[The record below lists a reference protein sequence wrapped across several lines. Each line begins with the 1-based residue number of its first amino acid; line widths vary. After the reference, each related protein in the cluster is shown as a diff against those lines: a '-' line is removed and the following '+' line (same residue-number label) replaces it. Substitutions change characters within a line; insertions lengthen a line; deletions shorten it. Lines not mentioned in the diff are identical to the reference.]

1 MRPYHAALIAAVTL
15 PVVWSPAGVVAQA
28 PDNKSVYVVTYIEVM
43 PSAEKEVA
51 NLLRRVASASRKE
64 TGNLRFDVLQQI
76 DRRDQFAILET
87 WTDAK
92 AFEAHG
98 SATPMK
104 QFQDELN
111 PLRIA
116 FYDQRP
122 DTGTDIGP
130 VPALVGKDAIIVI
143 THVDVTGPSKDEAI
157 IMMKKFADSSRREH
171 GAESYEVW
179 QQNNRLNHFTVAEVW
194 KDQAALDAHTVAAG
208 AREFREK
215 LGPMLGALYDDRRY
229 KTLE

>member
-1 MRPYHAALIAAVTL
+1 MRACHAALIAAVTL
-15 PVVWSPAGVVAQA
+15 AVVWSPAAVAQA

-43 PSAEKEVA
+43 PSAEKEAA
-51 NLLRRVASASRKE
+51 NFLRRVASASRKE
-64 TGNLRFDVLQQI
+64 TGNLRFDVLQQF
-76 DRRDQFAILET
+76 DRHDQFAILES
-87 WTDAK
+87 WSDAK
-92 AFEAHG
+92 AFDAHG
-98 SATPMK
+98 GGATMK
-104 QFQDELN
+104 QFRDELN
-111 PLRIA
+111 PLRVA

-122 DTGTDIGP
+122 DTGIDIGP
-130 VPALVGKDAIIVI
+130 VPAPLGKDAITVI

-157 IMMKKFADSSRREH
+157 VMMKKFADSSRREH

-179 QQNNRLNHFTVAEVW
+179 QQNNRLNHFTVTEAW

-208 AREFREK
+208 TREFREK